1 MIVLRNVFDTETAG
15 SLDNPIVYNINVH
28 TYGTDNSINTLV
40 DETFFDHD
48 LMDTAYYKEKRPQ
61 YIDDMWDGEIV
72 AESFWETRRK
82 VLALISNDPKIKT
95 QFYAHNAAF
104 DVRALNN
111 TCRVLSGGKVK
122 YFFPYGTEI
131 CDTLKM
137 ARQVVA
143 KMPSYRKFCEEH
155 GYMTKHATPRPRL
168 TAEILYQFITK
179 DDTFK
184 EAHRAAEDVAIEE
197 KIYDYIMKQHKKCDK
212 ILYHAKPKA

>member
-1 MIVLRNVFDTETAG
+1 MQTKKNWLDTETAG

-28 TYGTDNSINTLV
+28 TYGTDENVNVLI
-40 DETFFDHD
+40 DETFFDHE
-48 LMDTAYYKEKRPQ
+48 LMNTAYYADKRPQ
-61 YIDDMWDGEIV
+61 YIDDMWENKIF
-72 AESFWETRRK
+72 AEKFWRARK
-82 VLALISNDPKIKT
+82 QILAMISKDPKVKT

-111 TCRVLSGGKVK
+111 TCRVLSNGKTK

-143 KMPSYRKFCEEH
+143 KMPTYVKFCEEN
-155 GYMTKHATPRPRL
+155 GYMTKHKVPRPRL
-168 TAEILYQFITK
+168 TAEILYRFITK
-179 DDTFK
+179 DNEFE

-197 KIYDYIMKQHKKCDK
+197 QIYDYIMKQHKKCDK
-212 ILYHAKPKA
+212 VLYPAKKK

>member
-1 MIVLRNVFDTETAG
+1 MVTIQNFVDTETAG

-28 TYGTDNSINTLV
+28 TKGTDNNVNVLV
-40 DETFFDHD
+40 DEIFFDPD
-48 LMDTAYYKEKRPQ
+48 LMNTAYYANKRPI
-61 YIDDMWDGEIV
+61 YIDDMWDGKII
-72 AESFWETRRK
+72 AERFWAARK
-82 VLALISNDPKIKT
+82 QILDMISDDPKVKT
-95 QFYAHNAAF
+95 QFFAHNAAF

-143 KMPSYRKFCEEH
+143 KMPTYIKFCEEN
-155 GYMTKHATPRPRL
+155 GYMTKHAKPRPRL
-168 TAEILYQFITK
+168 TAEILYRFITK
-179 DDTFK
+179 DNDFE

-197 KIYDYIMKQHKKCDK
+197 QIYDYIMKQHKKCDK
-212 ILYHAKPKA
+212 VLYHAKEA